1 MLRSMTGFVSNE
13 LMIGDYQVVW
23 EIRTLNHRFFDMTVK
38 LPESL
43 RCIELDLRTVAKERI
58 RRGKMDVSLY
68 FKNRSLKS
76 SFEVSPE
83 RLQELVSYFKEAA
96 STFNSQLGDF
106 AKVQVNLDQVLSNS
120 AFTGNDG
127 RNFTDEFK
135 AQIVK
140 SFEQAINQLER
151 AREAEGKRLHDV
163 LEMCLCTMKQI
174 TAEICQY
181 SRATKEQAYSKL
193 VAKVKELSD
202 NVTVDPIR
210 LEQEILLLAQ
220 KADIQEEIDR
230 LNSHY
235 CEITKLLSS
244 DEQVG
249 RKLDFLMQEL
259 NRESNTICSKSTDI
273 NIINRAVN
281 LKTYI
286 EQMREQIQNIE

>member
-1 MLRSMTGFVSNE
+1 MLRSMTGFVSHE
-13 LMIGDYQVVW
+13 LMIGNYQVVW
-23 EIRTLNHRFFDMTVK
+23 EIRTLNHRFFDMSIK

-83 RLQELVSYFKEAA
+83 RLEELVGYFKEATA
-96 STFNSQLGDF
+96 IFAQGLGDQ
-106 AKVQVNLDQVLSNS
+106 ARIQVNLEQVLSNP
-120 AFTGNDG
+120 ALTGNDG

-135 AQIVK
+135 AQIVQ
-140 SFEQAINQLER
+140 SFEQAISRLET
-151 AREAEGKRLHDV
+151 ARTDEGKRLHDV
-163 LEMCLCTMKQI
+163 LEMCLCSMKQI

-181 SRATKEQAYSKL
+181 SRAMKDQAYAKL
-193 VAKVKELSD
+193 VARIKELAE
-202 NVTVDPIR
+202 NVTVDPVR
-210 LEQEILLLAQ
+210 MEQEVLLIAQ